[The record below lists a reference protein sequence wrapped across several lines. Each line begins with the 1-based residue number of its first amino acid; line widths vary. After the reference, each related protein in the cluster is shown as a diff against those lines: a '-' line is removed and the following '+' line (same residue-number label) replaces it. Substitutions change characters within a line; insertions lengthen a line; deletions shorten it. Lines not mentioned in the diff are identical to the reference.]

1 MMSDIEKVLKER
13 ISVFESIA
21 RKENSQK
28 ISRDKLLLHQLLT
41 HHLQESTE
49 VFVQMKD

>member
-13 ISVFESIA
+13 ISAFEKMLG
-21 RKENSQK
+21 RKFPKNAEMF
-28 ISRDKLLLHQLLT
+28 LLHQLLT